1 MKKALHDE
9 EKVYFSFREGE
20 ISAWST
26 HDMETLLAAANDVP
40 EYEIE
45 ERMGFQVL
53 LKDGEVV
60 LRQSP
65 EEAFCQILH
74 DWMHDIVDNGI
85 TDDLIE
91 ELNDVVGN
99 TRYIHVLMLSKEG
112 KPFWQNNIA
121 DLNRSPD
128 VLEAAGYAFAHQ
140 LAIGGLEG
148 LRRCQLPDCEKFFI
162 GRPNAKWCSKS
173 CGSKHRVRQKRKK
186 DFR

>member
-9 EKVYFSFREGE
+9 EKVFFSFRKGE

-40 EYEIE
+40 EYEVE
-45 ERMGFQVL
+45 ERKGFQVL

-60 LRQSP
+60 LRLSP
-65 EEAFCQILH
+65 EEMFCQILH

-91 ELNDVVGN
+91 ELNDVVGKI
-99 TRYIHVLMLSKEG
+99 RYIHVLMLSKDG
-112 KPFWQNNIA
+112 KPYWQNNIA
-121 DLNRSPD
+121 DLNRSP
-128 VLEAAGYAFAHQ
+128 EAQEVAGYAVAHQ
-140 LAIGGLEG
+140 LAIGGFEG
-148 LRRCQLPDCEKFFI
+148 LRRCQLPDCEKLFI

-173 CGSKHRVRQKRKK
+173 CGSKSRVRRKRKR
-186 DFR
+186 DLG